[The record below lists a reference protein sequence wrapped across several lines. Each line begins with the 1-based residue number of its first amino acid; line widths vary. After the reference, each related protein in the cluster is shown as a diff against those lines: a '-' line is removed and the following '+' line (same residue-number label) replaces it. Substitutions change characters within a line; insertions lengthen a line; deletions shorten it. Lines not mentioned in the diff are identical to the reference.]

1 MKNTYILGIILALS
15 AAILNGTVGIFSKGL
30 FQSNLTP
37 AGVSFYKCLLA
48 FIAISI
54 FALCSKNLRTNIVS
68 LKGKIKY
75 MWLCS
80 FLGIFVLYFFE
91 TTAYKFE
98 SVSFV
103 VFILL
108 GSSVLTT
115 FIFSSILLR
124 ETKRS
129 HQYMGLILLFIGL
142 LVMHF
147 SEGNL
152 HGGSLGTI
160 FAATAGIGYG
170 LFLVFTKKFTL
181 DGSLALIWYFMLFGI
196 IYLFIPFYKEGLV
209 LPSVSSLPSL
219 IGLAILPTIG
229 GFYCTTKALNY
240 LEANKVQF
248 FELTEPVFATIFA
261 FFILNEIIQGLEWL
275 GAFLI
280 LIAIYISEYKGAAQK
295 NTGLQL

>member
-1 MKNTYILGIILALS
+1 MKNTYIFGIILALS

-37 AGVSFYKCLLA
+37 AGVSFYKCLIA
-48 FIAISI
+48 FIFISI
-54 FALCSKNLRTNIVS
+54 FALGNKELRTNIIS
-68 LKGKIKY
+68 LKSKIKY
-75 MWLCS
+75 MWLSS

-91 TTAYKFE
+91 TTAYKYE

-115 FIFSSILLR
+115 FIFSSTLLK

-129 HQYMGLILLFIGL
+129 YQYVGLILLFIGL
-142 LVMHF
+142 LIMHF
-147 SEGNL
+147 SEGDL
-152 HGGSLGTI
+152 HGSPLGTI
-160 FAATAGIGYG
+160 FAAIAGIGYG
-170 LFLVFTKKFTL
+170 LFLVLTKKFTL

-196 IYLFIPFYKEGLV
+196 IFLFVPFYKEGLV
-209 LPSVSSLPSL
+209 LPSLSSMPSL

-229 GFYCTTKALNY
+229 GFYCTTKALYY

-248 FELTEPVFATIFA
+248 FELTEPIFATILA
-261 FFILNEIIQGLEWL
+261 FFFLNEMIQGLEWI

-280 LIAIYISEYKGAAQK
+280 LVAIQISEYKGSVK
-295 NTGLQL
+295 KIRV

>member
-1 MKNTYILGIILALS
+1 M
-15 AAILNGTVGIFSKGL
+15 
-30 FQSNLTP
+30 
-37 AGVSFYKCLLA
+37 SFYKCLIA
-48 FIAISI
+48 FIFISI
-54 FALCSKNLRTNIVS
+54 FALGKKDLRTNIIS
-68 LKGKIKY
+68 LKSKIKY

-91 TTAYKFE
+91 TTAYKYE

-115 FIFSSILLR
+115 FIFSSILLK

-129 HQYMGLILLFIGL
+129 FQYVGLILLFIGL
-142 LVMHF
+142 LITHF
-147 SEGNL
+147 SEGDL
-152 HGGSLGTI
+152 HGSSLGTI
-160 FAATAGIGYG
+160 FAAIAGIGYG
-170 LFLVFTKKFTL
+170 LFLVLTKKFTL
-181 DGSLALIWYFMLFGI
+181 DGTLALIWYFMLFGI
-196 IYLFIPFYKEGLV
+196 VYLFIPFYKEGLV
-209 LPSVSSLPSL
+209 LPSLSSMPSL

-261 FFILNEIIQGLEWL
+261 FFFLNEMIQGLEWL

-280 LIAIYISEYKGAAQK
+280 LVAIYISEYKGAD
-295 NTGLQL
+295 